1 MMNSAW
7 SEVSPMMKVISSD
20 GWMMNSD
27 SSESMGDDEGHF
39 L

>member
-7 SEVSPMMKVISSD
+7 SEVSSMMKVISSD

-27 SSESMGDDEGHF
+27 SSDLMMRGTSSDS
-39 L
+39 